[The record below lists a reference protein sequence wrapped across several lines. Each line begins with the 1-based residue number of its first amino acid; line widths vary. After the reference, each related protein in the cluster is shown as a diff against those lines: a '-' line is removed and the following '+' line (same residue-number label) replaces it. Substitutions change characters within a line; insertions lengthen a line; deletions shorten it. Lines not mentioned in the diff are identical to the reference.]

1 MSDNEDLELQALQR
15 QLDDA
20 FETTRPRAGYEDELW
35 SRMQARRPFR
45 RRLAEF
51 FGGLAGTMRE
61 VPSVPAAAVAVV
73 LISAIGIGLI
83 ALSGIHLGGGGASTT
98 AGSAPLKSEAGG
110 SQYNATSFGRLPTP
124 TLSQP
129 VPATSNPTQPS
140 NNTADQSSQPVLYLG
155 PATLVWAGPRPSVL
169 ITSAPVYRFREPTE
183 ADAGQFA
190 TALGASNSNHRAG
203 TLGEFSGA
211 GFVLGVV
218 GSTRQPLSEPRFYIT
233 PTLSQSPTPG
243 PTPTDTAAAFLSAHS
258 LVPSWNYVVVTD
270 QVADTTRVLYLRQF
284 DVPTYGSAYVINTYG
299 VRYGLEVDVRRGQPL
314 QAFGPLPLSL
324 DVASYPVVSTEQA
337 ISLALASKP
346 SAPASMQP
354 EPTVQLTTF
363 ELVYALV
370 NAGDHSFY
378 EPAYLL
384 SGTFT
389 NNGTTYVKRVLVPA
403 VDPSQRSS

>member
-20 FETTRPRAGYEDELW
+20 FETTRPRSGFEDELW
-35 SRMQARRPFR
+35 SRMQARRALSR
-45 RRLAEF
+45 RVAEF
-51 FGGLAGTMRE
+51 FGALFGTLRE

-73 LISAIGIGLI
+73 LISVIGIGLI
-83 ALSGIHLGGGGASTT
+83 ALSGVHFGGGGASTT
-98 AGSAPLKSEAGG
+98 AGSAPLKSEAGS
-110 SQYNATSFGRLPTP
+110 SQYIASFGRLPTP

-129 VPATSNPTQPS
+129 VPAPTNPTQAS
-140 NNTADQSSQPVLYLG
+140 NNAADQSSQQVLYLG
-155 PATLVWAGPRPSVL
+155 PATLVWAGPQPNVP

-211 GFVLGVV
+211 GFVVGVV
-218 GSTRQPLSEPRFYIT
+218 GSSKQPLAEPRFYIT
-233 PTLSQSPTPG
+233 PNLSQSPPPG
-243 PTPTDTAAAFLSAHS
+243 TTPTDTAAAFLSAHS
-258 LVPSWNYVVVTD
+258 LVPTWHYVVVTD
-270 QVADTTRVLYLRQF
+270 QIADTTRVLYLRQF
-284 DVPTYGSAYVINTYG
+284 DASSNGFAYVINTYG
-299 VRYGLEVDVRRGQPL
+299 VRYGIEVDVRRGQPL
-314 QAFGPLPLSL
+314 QAFGPLPLTL
-324 DVASYPVVSTEQA
+324 DVASYPVISTDQA
-337 ISLALASKP
+337 ISFALASKP
-346 SAPASMQP
+346 SAAASIQP
-354 EPTVQLTTF
+354 LPTVQLTTF

>member
-20 FETTRPRAGYEDELW
+20 FETTRPRGGFEDELW
-35 SRMQARRPFR
+35 SRMQARRPLSR
-45 RRLAEF
+45 RVAEF
-51 FGGLAGTMRE
+51 FGGLVGTMRE
-61 VPSVPAAAVAVV
+61 VPAVPAAAVAVV

-83 ALSGIHLGGGGASTT
+83 ALSGIHLGGGGGSTT
-98 AGSAPLKSEAGG
+98 AGSAPLRSEAG
-110 SQYNATSFGRLPTP
+110 SSRYNATSFGRLPSPSLQQPP
-124 TLSQP
+124 TAATAPQP
-129 VPATSNPTQPS
+129 TKGAT
-140 NNTADQSSQPVLYLG
+140 DQSAQPVLYLG
-155 PATLVWAGPRPSVL
+155 PATLVWAGPQPSVL

-203 TLGEFSGA
+203 TLGQFSGP

-218 GSTRQPLSEPRFYIT
+218 GSSRQPLSEPRFYIT
-233 PTLSQSPTPG
+233 PDQSRLPPPG
-243 PTPTDTAAAFLSAHS
+243 LTPTDTAAAFLSAHS
-258 LVPSWNYVVVTD
+258 LVPAWSYVVVTD
-270 QVADTTRVLYLRQF
+270 QVADTTRVVYLRQF
-284 DVPTYGSAYVINTYG
+284 EVPTYGSAYVINTYG

-314 QAFGPLPLSL
+314 QAFGPLPLPL
-324 DVASYPVVSTEQA
+324 DVANYPVISSDQA
-337 ISLALASKP
+337 INLAFVAKP
-346 SAPASMQP
+346 SAPSSIQP

-389 NNGTTYVKRVLVPA
+389 SNGTTYLKRVLVPA
-403 VDPSQRSS
+403 VEPSQRSS

>member
-20 FETTRPRAGYEDELW
+20 FETTRPRGGFEDELW
-35 SRMQARRPFR
+35 SRMQARRPLSR
-45 RRLAEF
+45 RVGEF
-51 FGGLAGTMRE
+51 FGGLVGTMRE
-61 VPSVPAAAVAVV
+61 VPAVPAAAVAVV

-83 ALSGIHLGGGGASTT
+83 ALSGIHLGAGGAGTT
-98 AGSAPLKSEAGG
+98 AGSAPLKSQAGS
-110 SQYNATSFGRLPTP
+110 SQYNAASFGRLPSPSLQQPPGAPNPPQP
-124 TLSQP
+124 TKT
-129 VPATSNPTQPS
+129 A
-140 NNTADQSSQPVLYLG
+140 ADQSAQPFLYLG
-155 PATLVWAGPRPSVL
+155 PATLVWAGPQPSVV
-169 ITSAPVYRFREPTE
+169 ITTAPVYRFREPSE
-183 ADAGQFA
+183 ADTGQFA

-218 GSTRQPLSEPRFYIT
+218 GSSKQPLSEPRFYIT
-233 PTLSQSPTPG
+233 PDQSRLPLPG

-258 LVPSWNYVVVTD
+258 LVPTWNYVVVTE
-270 QVADTTRVLYLRQF
+270 QVADTTRVVYLRQF
-284 DVPTYGSAYVINTYG
+284 DVPTYGSAYVVNTYG

-314 QAFGPLPLSL
+314 QAFGPLPLPL
-324 DVASYPVVSTEQA
+324 DVASYPVVPADQA
-337 ISLALASKP
+337 IGLALASKP
-346 SAPASMQP
+346 SAPASIQP

-384 SGTFT
+384 TGTFT
-389 NNGTTYVKRVLVPA
+389 DNGTTYVKRVLVPA

>member
-20 FETTRPRAGYEDELW
+20 FETTRPRGGFEDELW
-35 SRMQARRPFR
+35 SRMQARRPLSR
-45 RRLAEF
+45 RVGEF
-51 FGGLAGTMRE
+51 FGGLVGTMRE

-83 ALSGIHLGGGGASTT
+83 ALSGIRLGAGGAGTT
-98 AGSAPLKSEAGG
+98 AGSAPLKSEAGS
-110 SQYNATSFGRLPTP
+110 SQYNAASFGRLPSPSLQQPPAASNAPQP
-124 TLSQP
+124 TKS
-129 VPATSNPTQPS
+129 A
-140 NNTADQSSQPVLYLG
+140 ADQSAQPVLYLG
-155 PATLVWAGPRPSVL
+155 PATLVWAGPQPSVL
-169 ITSAPVYRFREPTE
+169 ITTAPVYRYREPTE
-183 ADAGQFA
+183 VDAGQFA
-190 TALGASNSNHRAG
+190 TALGASKSNHQAG

-218 GSTRQPLSEPRFYIT
+218 ASSKQPLSEPRFYIT
-233 PTLSQSPTPG
+233 PDQSRLPPPG

-258 LVPSWNYVVVTD
+258 LVPTWNYVVVTE
-270 QVADTTRVLYLRQF
+270 QVADTTRVVYLRQF
-284 DVPTYGSAYVINTYG
+284 DVPTYGSAYVVNTYG

-314 QAFGPLPLSL
+314 QAFGPLPLPF
-324 DVASYPVVSTEQA
+324 DVASYPIVPADQA
-337 ISLALASKP
+337 IGLALASKP
-346 SAPASMQP
+346 SAPASIQP